1 VGAIIE
7 AFEKARNSKDK
18 PSVIIGKTYKGH
30 NYGEGIE
37 DNMKFHGKPLGAD
50 APKALEHLKTLI
62 KDPNVKLT
70 PTLPSF

>member
-1 VGAIIE
+1 MNFNKKFKIGHDILSIVE

-18 PSVIIGKTYKGH
+18 PSVIIGKTFKGH

-50 APKALEHLKTLI
+50 A
-62 KDPNVKLT
+62 
-70 PTLPSF
+70 